1 MTIKTFGL
9 TLLAL
14 LSLALQGCAQEPKVI
29 YFGPGEQS
37 DSAICGSPPSAS
49 DIASE
54 FEIAGQFDR
63 RVRAGLGPRGIEGIC
78 GQSCPGGSMDAR
90 SGIC

>member
-37 DSAICGSPPSAS
+37 DFAICGKPASAS

-63 RVRAGLGPRGIEGIC
+63 RVRAGVGPRGIEGIC
-78 GQSCPGGSMDAR
+78 CQSCPSSSMDAR
-90 SGIC
+90 GWVC